1 MGIFGG
7 YDFDHDGRS
16 TPDENMLG
24 FLLESD
30 ALNPDRF
37 AKMMAIMTGH
47 DPAPKH
53 EDTAEH
59 DEEDVSSPLADTDE
73 DGNEER
79 DHHLDELR
87 DKLFALELEEPDDD
101 LSEEHDS
108 WEEQREEL
116 QAQIDALEA
125 D

>member
-53 EDTAEH
+53 ADTAEY
-59 DEEDVSSPLADTDE
+59 DEEDGYSPLADDDE
-73 DGNEER
+73 DRDEER
-79 DHHLDELR
+79 ERQLDELR
-87 DKLFALELEEPDDD
+87 DKLFDLELEEPDDD

-116 QAQIDALEA
+116 REQIDALEA